1 MVRVRRTSRKTEGY
15 ALVSIIVIGLFA
27 IMLLLALG
35 SMLVSIAQSE
45 AVSKHK
51 AGLLNAAE
59 TGLEY
64 VLYDIKRANSADEP
78 TYDFGDDSPPVTV
91 NVPTSWLDD
100 DQMTVKARVWKVR
113 DEDLQ
118 NAKNHSLLWSPQI
131 DPSQA
136 DTSSY
141 GSPVRSKIQAPQSE
155 FFHTK
160 VVEVTA
166 SRGVFSKS
174 IRAIAMP
181 SLNSGASPANF
192 PDVGILAVSNLTV
205 APKDGALDIKMYA
218 LSESDNPTEGAPAR
232 YKLDLQSNKEV
243 SLIGGSNPLNI
254 GGNVI
259 VSNNSAGAPDSLF
272 TGDNDIRIHGRLETN
287 GGSLDNL
294 NFQPGPNYSRSE
306 NVWANADEVANNGEP
321 TPREGVNQNPIDLNA
336 GGSGKGVDPVPTI
349 GEQEVSTED
358 GTTSNNWNAYLNTL
372 PDSEKIIGSGSS
384 EKELSFIADSLV
396 VNDPDTTIKF
406 DALKEVKIYI
416 QGNNSEEAVNID
428 ASRIKYSESTTPA
441 NFQIYYNGSNQ
452 VNITLNGSPFKGMI
466 YAPNATVQV
475 SNGNNTTGSFD
486 GAIVGDKVNVLMSG
500 QMNLIADPSSLGG
513 DSDSGGSLK
522 RTRTVYK
529 VASYQEVNG
538 KLVE

>member
-1 MVRVRRTSRKTEGY
+1 
-15 ALVSIIVIGLFA
+15 
-27 IMLLLALG
+27 MLLLALG
-35 SMLVSIAQSE
+35 SMLVSITQSE

-64 VLYDIKRANSADEP
+64 VLYDIKRANSANEP
-78 TYDFGDDSPPVTV
+78 TYDFGDDSPPVAV
-91 NVPTSWLDD
+91 SVPASWLDD
-100 DQMTVKARVWKVR
+100 GQTSVKARVWKLR

-118 NAKNHSLLWSPQI
+118 KVETYSLLWSPQI

-141 GSPVRSKIQAPQSE
+141 DSPVRSKISAAQSE

-160 VVEVTA
+160 VIEVTA

-174 IRAIAMP
+174 IRAVAMP
-181 SLNSGASPANF
+181 SISSGASPANF
-192 PDVGILAVSNLTV
+192 PSVGILAVSNLTFSPPDGQSLKV
-205 APKDGALDIKMYA
+205 SSEQGVIGDSAPYRYA
-218 LSESDNPTEGAPAR
+218 LTV
-232 YKLDLQSNKEV
+232 QSNRQAEF
-243 SLIGGSNPLNI
+243 SNDVNI
-254 GGNVI
+254 KGNVL
-259 VSNNSAGAPDSLF
+259 VSNNTGTAP
-272 TGDNDIRIHGRLETN
+272 NDFVKSDGESTIEGRLYTNGNGIEGFQQSETN
-287 GGSLDNL
+287 SQP
-294 NFQPGPNYSRSE
+294 QPGDKVLS
-306 NVWANADEVANNGEP
+306 NADLEAGLESRDPANLP
-321 TPREGVNQNPIDLNA
+321 PIA
-336 GGSGKGVDPVPTI
+336 SESGGGGMGVDPVPVI
-349 GEQEVSTED
+349 SEQELSTAN
-358 GTTSNNWNAYLNTL
+358 GTTTNNWNAYLNAL
-372 PDSEKIIGSGSS
+372 PDSESIDSGS
-384 EKELSFIADSLV
+384 FVADSLV
-396 VNDPDTTIKF
+396 INDPNTTVNI
-406 DALKEVKIYI
+406 DSSSTVKVYV

-428 ASRIKYSESTTPA
+428 ASRIKYSGTNPTPQ
-441 NFQIYYNGSNQ
+441 NFQIYYNGSNK

>member
-1 MVRVRRTSRKTEGY
+1 
-15 ALVSIIVIGLFA
+15 
-27 IMLLLALG
+27 MLLLALG

-64 VLYDIKRANSADEP
+64 VLYDIKRANSANEP

-91 NVPTSWLDD
+91 NVPTSWIDD
-100 DQMTVKARVWKVR
+100 DQMTVKARVWKIR

-118 NAKNHSLLWSPQI
+118 KVETYSLLWSPQM
-131 DPSQA
+131 DPSQT

-141 GSPVRSKIQAPQSE
+141 GSPVRSKIKPSESE

-160 VVEVTA
+160 VIAVTA

-192 PDVGILAVSNLTV
+192 PDVGILAVSNLNFSPPDGLSLTV
-205 APKDGALDIKMYA
+205 KSDQGIIGNGPFSYA
-218 LSESDNPTEGAPAR
+218 LTV
-232 YKLDLQSNKEV
+232 QSNKRAEFNNGV
-243 SLIGGSNPLNI
+243 TIE
-254 GGNVI
+254 GNVL
-259 VSNNSAGAPDSLF
+259 VSNNLGSAPNEIVISDGQSQ
-272 TGDNDIRIHGRLETN
+272 IKGRLYSNSGETN
-287 GGSLDNL
+287 GFKAWADDTLPRAID
-294 NFQPGPNYSRSE
+294 E
-306 NVWANADEVANNGEP
+306 NVLSNADLVQGQLTRDSSNLP
-321 TPREGVNQNPIDLNA
+321 PIDTNA
-336 GGSGKGVDPVPTI
+336 GQSGKGVDLVPTI
-349 GEQEVSTED
+349 GEQEVSTEY
-358 GTTSNNWNAYLNTL
+358 GTTSNNWNAYLNAL
-372 PDSEKIIGSGSS
+372 PDNESIASGAY
-384 EKELSFIADSLV
+384 ITDSLV
-396 VNDPDTTIKF
+396 INDPDTTINI
-406 DALKEVKIYI
+406 DASTVKVYI

-428 ASRIKYSESTTPA
+428 ASRIEYSKSTTPA

-513 DSDSGGSLK
+513 GSGGGPFLK
-522 RTRTVYK
+522 KTETVYK
-529 VASYQEVNG
+529 VAAYQEVNG

>member
-1 MVRVRRTSRKTEGY
+1 
-15 ALVSIIVIGLFA
+15 
-27 IMLLLALG
+27 MLLLALG

-64 VLYDIKRANSADEP
+64 VLYDIKRANSANEP

-91 NVPTSWLDD
+91 NVPTSWIDD
-100 DQMTVKARVWKVR
+100 DQMTVKARVWKIR

-118 NAKNHSLLWSPQI
+118 KVETYSLLWSPQM
-131 DPSQA
+131 DPSQT

-141 GSPVRSKIQAPQSE
+141 GSPVRSKIKPSESE

-160 VVEVTA
+160 VIAVTA

-192 PDVGILAVSNLTV
+192 PDVGILAVSNLNFSPPDGLSLTV
-205 APKDGALDIKMYA
+205 KSDQGIIGNGPFSYA
-218 LSESDNPTEGAPAR
+218 LTV
-232 YKLDLQSNKEV
+232 QSNKRAEFNNGV
-243 SLIGGSNPLNI
+243 TIE
-254 GGNVI
+254 GNLL
-259 VSNNSAGAPDSLF
+259 VSNNLGSAPNEIVISDGQSQ
-272 TGDNDIRIHGRLETN
+272 IKGRLYSNSGETN
-287 GGSLDNL
+287 GFKAWADDTSSPAID
-294 NFQPGPNYSRSE
+294 E
-306 NVWANADEVANNGEP
+306 NVLSNADLVQGQP
-321 TPREGVNQNPIDLNA
+321 TRDSSNLPPIDTNA
-336 GGSGKGVDPVPTI
+336 GQSGKGVDLVPTI
-349 GEQEVSTED
+349 GEREVSTED

-428 ASRIKYSESTTPA
+428 ASRIEYSESTTPA

-475 SNGNNTTGSFD
+475 SNGNNTTGSNTTGSFD